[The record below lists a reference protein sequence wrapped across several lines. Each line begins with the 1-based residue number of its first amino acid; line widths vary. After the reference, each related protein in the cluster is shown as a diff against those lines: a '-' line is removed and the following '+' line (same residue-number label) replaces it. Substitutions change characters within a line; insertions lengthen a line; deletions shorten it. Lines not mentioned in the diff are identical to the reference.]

1 MLGFGCASFS
11 PVRPARAAPGQRG
24 PPRKEV
30 PLLRFD
36 HVTLHYG
43 AQTILDDLSFEIG
56 EGQLAVVIG
65 PSGCGKT
72 TTLKMVNRL
81 IQPDSGHI
89 YLNGQ
94 DIAGVDRVSLRRH
107 TGYVI
112 QQIGLFPNMTVH
124 QNISVVPKLLKYSK
138 EEQDR
143 IVRELLELVGM
154 PYDQYAF
161 KYPSQMSGG
170 QQQRVGILRAL
181 AASPPVVLMDEP
193 FSALDPMTRRTL
205 QQEVKSLQQRLNKTI
220 LFVTHDMEEALE
232 LADLIIFLDH
242 GRLVQ
247 AASPEEML
255 EHPANGLIQDF
266 LGKHQQARADLTAA
280 DFMRTGVSTI
290 PMDHGIKESISKM
303 QRRGVDTLIVVDH
316 QGRYQGTVSI
326 ADIRLTGHVVNT
338 IEPLIRCSTPV
349 VEAGANAKDCFDEL
363 ISSGFPYL
371 IVLNPDRTIAGI
383 ITKTSMASAMAEHLW
398 G

>member
-1 MLGFGCASFS
+1 MCI
-11 PVRPARAAPGQRG
+11 R
-24 PPRKEV
+24 
-30 PLLRFD
+30 
-36 HVTLHYG
+36 
-43 AQTILDDLSFEIG
+43 
-56 EGQLAVVIG
+56 
-65 PSGCGKT
+65 
-72 TTLKMVNRL
+72 
-81 IQPDSGHI
+81 
-89 YLNGQ
+89 
-94 DIAGVDRVSLRRH
+94 DR
-107 TGYVI
+107 
-112 QQIGLFPNMTVH
+112 
-124 QNISVVPKLLKYSK
+124 
-138 EEQDR
+138 
-143 IVRELLELVGM
+143 
-154 PYDQYAF
+154 
-161 KYPSQMSGG
+161 
-170 QQQRVGILRAL
+170 
-181 AASPPVVLMDEP
+181 
-193 FSALDPMTRRTL
+193 
-205 QQEVKSLQQRLNKTI
+205 TI

-326 ADIRLTGHVVNT
+326 ADIRLTGHVVST

-349 VEAGANAKDCFDEL
+349 VETGANAKDCFDEL
-363 ISSGFPYL
+363 ISSGYPYL
-371 IVLNPDRTIAGI
+371 IVLEPDRTVAGI
-383 ITKTSMASAMAEHLW
+383 ITKTSMASAMAEQLW

>member
-1 MLGFGCASFS
+1 MIQFEHVCKNYGKTPILRDLNFTI
-11 PVRPARAAPGQRG
+11 PDGQF
-24 PPRKEV
+24 V
-30 PLLRFD
+30 VL
-36 HVTLHYG
+36 
-43 AQTILDDLSFEIG
+43 IG
-56 EGQLAVVIG
+56 T
-65 PSGCGKT
+65 SGCGKT
-72 TTLKMVNRL
+72 TTLKTINRL
-81 IQPDSGHI
+81 IEPDSGRILIDGKEIHEI
-89 YLNGQ
+89 
-94 DIAGVDRVSLRRH
+94 DKVELRRH
-107 TGYVI
+107 IGYVI

-242 GRLVQ
+242 GKLVQ

-255 EHPANGLIQDF
+255 EHPASEQVRDF
-266 LGKHQQARADLTAA
+266 LGKHAPGAPAPSKVES
-280 DFMRTGVSTI
+280 FMRTNVLSVQKNRGVLECAER
-290 PMDHGIKESISKM
+290 MA
-303 QRRGVDTLIVVDH
+303 RGSVDTLLVTDEH
-316 QGRYQGTVSI
+316 ERYLGIVSI
-326 ADIRLTGHVVNT
+326 GDIRHWGQGLKS
-338 IEPLIRCSTPV
+338 IEPLIRQTARVARVGDDAKESFDYLLDS
-349 VEAGANAKDCFDEL
+349 GAN
-363 ISSGFPYL
+363 YVV
-371 IVLNPDRTIAGI
+371 VLREDDTIAGI
-383 ITKTSMASAMAEHLW
+383 VTKTSVARSVAENLW
-398 G
+398 GEAK